1 MTKDWRD
8 YAEHIL
14 ASIDR
19 VRNYRERARTRE
31 AQSDMAYDAILRVL
45 GTVSDAAAYK
55 LPEAVKERHPEIDW
69 QAIKGMRNRLTHDY
83 LAIDPSVIE
92 ATIASDLDPLY
103 EAMKREVPDWDVR
116 KDRKRR

>member
-19 VRNYRERARTRE
+19 VRDYRERARLRE
-31 AQSDMAYDAILRVL
+31 APSDMAYDAIVRVL
-45 GTVSDAAAYK
+45 ETVSDAAAYK

-69 QAIKGMRNRLTHDY
+69 QAIRGMRNRLTHDY
-83 LAIDPSVIE
+83 LEIDPAVIE
-92 ATIASDLDPLY
+92 STIAHDLDSLY
-103 EAMKREVPDWDVR
+103 EAMKQEVPDWDVR
-116 KDRKRR
+116 RDRNR